1 MDDVIKDYIFQCEEV
16 LESKDL
22 HKAEE
27 LINKI
32 EGAFESQIKGISQG
46 LDSNTSYLGNHQV
59 DFLGDVAVLK
69 DRLSAYLGQKR
80 DPKTD
85 SVPDIDISV
94 LLQEVRDKVELDKS
108 LSQHKT
114 REILSKLKE
123 IEDILAAK

>member
-1 MDDVIKDYIFQCEEV
+1 MDDMIKDYIFQCEEV

-32 EGAFESQIKGISQG
+32 EGTLGSQIKGISQG

-69 DRLSAYLGQKR
+69 DRLSAHLGQKK

-85 SVPDIDISV
+85 RVPDIDISV
-94 LLQEVRDKVELDKS
+94 LLQEVRDKIELDKS
-108 LSQHKT
+108 LSQHKA
-114 REILSKLKE
+114 REVLGKIDE
-123 IEDILAAK
+123 IEAILAAK

>member
-1 MDDVIKDYIFQCEEV
+1 MDDMIKDYIFQCEEV
-16 LESKDL
+16 LESEDL

-32 EGAFESQIKGISQG
+32 EGTFESQIKGISQG

-85 SVPDIDISV
+85 SVPEIDISV
-94 LLQEVRDKVELDKS
+94 LLQEVKDKIELDKS
-108 LSQHKT
+108 LSQHKA
-114 REILSKLKE
+114 REILGKIDE
-123 IEDILAAK
+123 IEAILAAK

>member
-1 MDDVIKDYIFQCEEV
+1 MDDMIKDYIFQCEEV

-32 EGAFESQIKGISQG
+32 EGTLGSQMKGISQG
-46 LDSNTSYLGNHQV
+46 LDSHTSYLGNHQV

-69 DRLSAYLGQKR
+69 DRLSAYLSQKK
-80 DPKTD
+80 DPKID

-94 LLQEVRDKVELDKS
+94 LLQEVRDKIELDKS
-108 LSQHKT
+108 LSQHKA
-114 REILSKLKE
+114 REILGKINE
-123 IEDILAAK
+123 IEAILAAK